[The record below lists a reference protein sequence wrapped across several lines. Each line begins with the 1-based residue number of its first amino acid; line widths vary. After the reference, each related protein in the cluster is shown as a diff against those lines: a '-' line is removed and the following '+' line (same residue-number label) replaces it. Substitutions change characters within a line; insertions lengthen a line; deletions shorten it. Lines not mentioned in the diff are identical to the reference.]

1 MCDGIM
7 SARVITLA
15 RVIIQD
21 LLQPHCWLSTSWR
34 RLYREYWSLSC
45 STCMRFYD
53 RVYVHVINTLRP
65 RQISLLRGR
74 ADFGELHLSKREKG
88 KFRPHKSNNI
98 LALSGAVNNCIHA
111 NNTPF
116 GFSLRG
122 GGGRCWGLNCYVKA
136 RQIGLSRHA

>member
-1 MCDGIM
+1 MRWHNVSKG
-7 SARVITLA
+7 
-15 RVIIQD
+15 
-21 LLQPHCWLSTSWR
+21 HN
-34 RLYREYWSLSC
+34 SC
-45 STCMRFYD
+45 SGYYSGFTTASLPVAHLLEKTVNIGPYPAPHACGFYD

-74 ADFGELHLSKREKG
+74 ADFGEIHLSKQEKAR
-88 KFRPHKSNNI
+88 FRPHKPNNI

-116 GFSLRG
+116 GLSLRG